1 MNRKEKA
8 IRNERIKELRLQ
20 GYSNSAIAEQM
31 GMKEITVTV
40 ITRNQGLSHVELR
53 KEKRICEWC
62 GNEFSTNHSF
72 QKYCCLQCQRKA
84 ARESVVADDS
94 HVNDMVH
101 RYTTEW
107 DYVRGYTNNDGK
119 VILKHLKCGH
129 EVEKSVITIRRIERR
144 LECPYCDEKER
155 EERQAEREAEKEHKR
170 LEQERNRWEKDKRK
184 RFKQISFS
192 ICECCGEMFSSNK
205 AEKKYCSAE
214 CCTRANNAIHKDKRI
229 KKMREKIVDRGITLE
244 KLYERD
250 GGICKICGAK
260 CDWDDKYVHESG
272 CIITGNSYPS
282 IDHIKPLSKGGL
294 HSWDNIQLT
303 CRHCNSVKSDK
314 EDIPLS
320 SFFFIFSRETGG
332 RI

>member
-1 MNRKEKA
+1 MNKQERTV
-8 IRNERIKELRLQ
+8 RNDRIKSLRLQ
-20 GYSNSAIAEQM
+20 GHSNSQIAQEM
-31 GMKEITVTV
+31 GMKEGTVAL
-40 ITRNQGLSHVELR
+40 ITRNQGLSHVKLREEKRKCLWCDKEFETTSASNKKFCSAECMR
-53 KEKRICEWC
+53 KENRTHIV
-62 GNEFSTNHSF
+62 T
-72 QKYCCLQCQRKA
+72 
-84 ARESVVADDS
+84 DDS

-107 DYVRGYTNNDGK
+107 DYVRGYTHNDGK

-129 EVEKSVITIRRIERR
+129 EVEKSVITIRKIERR
-144 LECPYCDEKER
+144 LGCPYCDDKERKEKQAKKKEQKRIELERAKWEKER
-155 EERQAEREAEKEHKR
+155 K
-170 LEQERNRWEKDKRK
+170 K

-192 ICECCGEMFSSNK
+192 ICECCGEMFSPELNRL
-205 AEKKYCSAE
+205 KYCSKE
-214 CCTRANNAIHKDKRI
+214 CCERTNNAIKKDKRI

-294 HSWDNIQLT
+294 HSWDNIQLA
-303 CRHCNSVKSDK
+303 CRHCNTVKSDK
-314 EDIPLS
+314 
-320 SFFFIFSRETGG
+320 
-332 RI
+332 

>member
-1 MNRKEKA
+1 MNKQERTV
-8 IRNERIKELRLQ
+8 RNDRIKSLRLQ
-20 GYSNSAIAEQM
+20 GHSNSQIAQEM
-31 GMKEITVTV
+31 GMKEGTVAL
-40 ITRNQGLSHVELR
+40 ITREMGLSYVKLQEETR
-53 KEKRICEWC
+53 VCEWC
-62 GNEFSTNHSF
+62 GKEFETTSASNKKFCSAE
-72 QKYCCLQCQRKA
+72 CMRKEN
-84 ARESVVADDS
+84 RTHIVTDDS

-107 DYVRGYTNNDGK
+107 DYVRGYTNSDGK
-119 VILKHLKCGH
+119 VILKHIPCGH
-129 EVEKSVITIRRIERR
+129 ETEKSMITVRKMERR
-144 LECPYCDEKER
+144 LECPYCDAKEFER
-155 EERQAEREAEKEHKR
+155 RQAEREAKKERKR
-170 LEQERNRWEKDKRK
+170 IEQERIRWEKEKQK

-192 ICECCGEMFSSNK
+192 ICDCCGEMFSSNK
-205 AEKKYCSAE
+205 ADKKYCSAE

-250 GGICKICGAK
+250 GGKCKICGVT

-272 CIITGNSYPS
+272 CIITGNNYPS

-320 SFFFIFSRETGG
+320 SFFFIF
-332 RI
+332 